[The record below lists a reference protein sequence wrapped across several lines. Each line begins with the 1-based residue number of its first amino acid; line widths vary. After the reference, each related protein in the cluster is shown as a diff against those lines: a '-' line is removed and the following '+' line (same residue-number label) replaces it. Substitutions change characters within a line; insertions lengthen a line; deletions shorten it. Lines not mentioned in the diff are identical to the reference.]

1 MLEGADG
8 AEFHIAGEQSGSG
21 ISEAGVSTPQSQE
34 TPDEGFWPS
43 SANLSRRLAVVSPD
57 GADLTTRS
65 RQARRAR
72 TLAARPLARAFGRGG
87 GPRRRGEPGPAL
99 PLPCLVCG
107 RAPSDA
113 HHLRYAEPRA
123 LGRKVSDEF
132 AVPL

>member
-43 SANLSRRLAVVSPD
+43 SANLSRRLAFVSPD

-72 TLAARPLARAFGRGG
+72 TLAAPPPARVLGRGG
-87 GPRRRGEPGPAL
+87 GPRRRGEPGLAL
-99 PLPCLVCG
+99 PLG
-107 RAPSDA
+107 EAARAALAKATPA
-113 HHLRYAEPRA
+113 GAATLGPRPHSPKHA
-123 LGRKVSDEF
+123 RE
-132 AVPL
+132 